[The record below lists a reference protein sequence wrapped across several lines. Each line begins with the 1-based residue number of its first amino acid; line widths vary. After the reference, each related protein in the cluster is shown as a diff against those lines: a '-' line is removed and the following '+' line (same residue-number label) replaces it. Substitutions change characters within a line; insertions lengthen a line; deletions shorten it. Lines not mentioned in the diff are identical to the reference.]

1 MKLSEIYSQKIDH
14 LKTVKFGESEI
25 KVKLFMQDE
34 AEAFGE
40 MVLDE
45 TRIDEFLAKSVFEGE
60 KSLFDDGKIGIFK
73 NMPNAHKR
81 DLMKAITD
89 ANGGSSSFEE
99 KKSD

>member
-45 TRIDEFLAKSVFEGE
+45 TRIDEFWL
-60 KSLFDDGKIGIFK
+60 SLFLRVK
-73 NMPNAHKR
+73 NHCLTMARLIYLKTCLMLINAI
-81 DLMKAITD
+81 L
-89 ANGGSSSFEE
+89 
-99 KKSD
+99 